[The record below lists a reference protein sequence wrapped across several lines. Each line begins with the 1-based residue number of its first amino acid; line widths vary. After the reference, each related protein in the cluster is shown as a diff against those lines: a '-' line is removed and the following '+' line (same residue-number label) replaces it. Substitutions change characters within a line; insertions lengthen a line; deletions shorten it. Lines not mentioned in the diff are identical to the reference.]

1 MPAASR
7 FRPGL
12 LLSLALAAL
21 LLWMARG
28 LVLPG
33 GAEAPG
39 RPSGAE
45 EAERPAAVELGEGP
59 AAGRRTEAG
68 GGDEEEAARSGS
80 GDPGEALAGGSILL
94 PDGRP
99 AARALVWTGDNP
111 GVEGGRSTL
120 AGADG
125 SWSLRLAPG
134 RHRLGARARGTGTAR
149 LEILIPGDAS
159 TFLVPDLRLPP
170 GGRIRGTVHGGP
182 GPLPPGLL
190 VRAERSDGRLFRL
203 DGAAGDPGWGLAEAP
218 VDRES
223 GAFLLEGLDPVPH
236 DVRLLLTGMPLHR
249 PEPEVYREVLPGGP
263 PLEFRIVPRHPV
275 RGVVRDGWTGEPVSS
290 FDLNAFHFEDP
301 EGRFE
306 YPGNPAETALVFE
319 APSYEE
325 QALPNPVREDGG
337 PVEGLEI
344 LLVPKARTGSLVLA
358 PKRPDGSAVAAFRVL
373 GRAPDGAPWQAEAA
387 EPGLLRVP
395 RLQAGRHHLRLR
407 APGHADAVLE
417 AEIPPGGEARAEPV
431 LQPAGSVEL
440 RARNRHGRVPRMV
453 QVRILAPDGEKGP
466 AWSFRY
472 RRLQG
477 TIATSTEAHAEAGDP
492 APAVL
497 LASADGFLEGLPP
510 GRWRLEIH
518 WQGGGRSLVPF
529 EVPEQGA
536 GLLEIRQEP

>member
-28 LVLPG
+28 LVLSG
-33 GAEAPG
+33 GVEAPA

-68 GGDEEEAARSGS
+68 GGSEEAEAHRGNGRQPEVRAEGS
-80 GDPGEALAGGSILL
+80 VLL

-99 AARALVWTGDNP
+99 AARALVWTGRDP

-134 RHRLGARARGTGTAR
+134 RQVLGARARGTGTAR
-149 LEILIPGDAS
+149 VEILVPGDVS
-159 TFLVPDLRLPP
+159 SFLVPDLRLPP
-170 GGRIRGTVHGGP
+170 GGRIRGAVHAGA
-182 GPLPPGLL
+182 GPLPAGLL

-203 DGAAGDPGWGLAEAP
+203 EGLAGDPGWGMAEAP

-223 GAFLLEGLDPVPH
+223 GEFLLEGLDPVPH
-236 DVRLLLTGMPLHR
+236 EVRLLLTGMPLHR
-249 PEPEVYREVLPGGP
+249 SEPEVHREVLPGGP

-275 RGVVRDGWTGEPVSS
+275 RGVVRDGLTGEPVTS

-325 QALPNPVREDGG
+325 QALPNPVREEGG
-337 PVEGLEI
+337 PVEGLEV
-344 LLVPKARTGSLVLA
+344 LLVPKAGTGSLVLA
-358 PKRPDGSAVAAFRVL
+358 PKRTDGSAVPVFRVL
-373 GRAPDGAPWQAEAA
+373 GRAPDGASWQAEAA
-387 EPGLLRVP
+387 APGLLRVP
-395 RLQAGRHHLRLR
+395 RLPAGRHHLRLR
-407 APGHADAVLE
+407 APGHTDAVLDVD
-417 AEIPPGGEARAEPV
+417 IPPGGEARAEPV
-431 LQPAGSVEL
+431 LRPAGAVEL
-440 RARNRHGRVPRMV
+440 RARNRYGRVPRMV
-453 QVRILAPDGEKGP
+453 QVRVLAPDSEEGP

-472 RRLQG
+472 RSLQG
-477 TIATSTEAHAEAGDP
+477 TIATSTEARVEAGDP
-492 APAVL
+492 APAIL
-497 LASADGFLEGLPP
+497 LVSADGFLEGLPP
-510 GRWRLEIH
+510 GTWRFEIR
-518 WQGGGRSLVPF
+518 WQGGGTSLVPF